1 MKSLPVGIFSFA
13 LLALPEKSL
22 PAAPEDSAA
31 EIAPEKLP
39 ARISLPMAVQS
50 ALANNKEVMAAA
62 LGPAVA
68 GQQVREAKAAFDPSV
83 QSSVGYDSSRR
94 PLNTQEF
101 LATGIDPATRPE
113 GTAGRDFS
121 ESTFSYSAGLVG
133 LLPTGAQYDLG
144 LKGNRLANDLNI
156 SQPPSLFY
164 PEYDAFAG
172 LTLTQP
178 LLKDGGF
185 KANLAPLEVAR
196 TEHRIAILGSRE
208 KAEEIALA
216 IAARYFEAAFALQS
230 VAIAAE
236 STALASN
243 LENENRRRFDSGVGS
258 NLDINE
264 ARAAVAHRTDEM
276 EQARAKLLDS
286 LAEFRKLIGQSPGG
300 DSSLVLP
307 ADGGHLPSPGQ
318 DISSL
323 IQKARSHRQDYRK
336 ALAEVEKLSIQLQYA
351 KNQKLPELDL
361 TATFGVLGLADSAS
375 RAFGQVGDN
384 DQLAW
389 SVGVE
394 LRVPLGGRAADARV
408 AAADLRKVQA
418 VLAVGKLEEEMTID
432 IKTQMQTIGL
442 HRRRMTTAATAAE
455 LAVERLA
462 AENAK
467 LEKGTSTSYNVLTAQ
482 RDLTE
487 AKVRGESAKADY
499 LRAVA
504 RLSHLQGTL
513 IEDLGIQTSP

>member
-1 MKSLPVGIFSFA
+1 MLSRSVPSSWIVVAFGAALSAGFGRAAGEDLAPENSKNRITLVEAVETA
-13 LLALPEKSL
+13 LL
-22 PAAPEDSAA
+22 
-31 EIAPEKLP
+31 
-39 ARISLPMAVQS
+39 Q
-50 ALANNKEVMAAA
+50 NKEVMAAA
-62 LGPAVA
+62 LGPEIAI
-68 GQQVREAKAAFDPSV
+68 QQVKEAKAGFDPAF

-121 ESTFSYSAGLVG
+121 ESTFSYSAGVVG

-144 LKGNRLANDLNI
+144 VKGNRLANDLNI

-185 KANLAPLEVAR
+185 KANLAPLQVAR
-196 TEHRIAILGSRE
+196 AEHRIAILGSQE
-208 KAEEIALA
+208 KAEEVALA
-216 IAARYFEAAFALQS
+216 IAVRYFEAAFSLQN

-236 STALASN
+236 STALAAN
-243 LENENRRRFDSGVGS
+243 LEDENRRRFESGVGS

-276 EQARAKLLDS
+276 EQARAKLVES
-286 LAEFRKLIGQSPGG
+286 LAELRKLIGQSPGG
-300 DSSLVLP
+300 DSSLLLP
-307 ADGGHLPSPGQ
+307 ADGGHLPEPVSDRPG
-318 DISSL
+318 L
-323 IQKARSHRQDYRK
+323 ITRARAHRHDYRK

-351 KNQKLPELDL
+351 RNQKLPELDL
-361 TATFGVLGLADSAS
+361 TATLGALGLAESADRAFS
-375 RAFGQVGDN
+375 RAGDN

-394 LRVPLGGRAADARV
+394 LRVPLGGRAANAKV

-418 VLAVGKLEEEMTID
+418 VMAVERLEQEITID
-432 IKTQMQTIGL
+432 ITTQLQTIAI
-442 HRRRMTTAATAAE
+442 HRRRMASATTAAE
-455 LAVERLA
+455 LAAERLS
-462 AENAK
+462 AESAK

-513 IEDLGIQTSP
+513 LQDLGFRTNP